1 MKIEVHKP
9 LSILFLAAAL
19 AACGG
24 GGGGSPAPA
33 PEAPPPASPPAP
45 AFAPTQFTVYRN
57 TQPAAVAGAGAV
69 SAGPT
74 LSLGA
79 GNQTL
84 LTLNPA
90 LTVVQPSV
98 NPEFPLGAAGYY
110 LMTRRDGALL
120 MLCQTSSSLNLGR
133 NTTGLYVAVAT
144 ASGTAATQA
153 SLVTS
158 PTELAGR
165 SFYQMRDCA
174 YVDTTGATQGQNAAA
189 TTATFK
195 LTVDSVGNLSG
206 SDGGLV
212 PAATFAAQ
220 LGGAARA
227 LVGIGFVA
235 ADVYLTAYKFTVNG
249 QAQYFM
255 VERRS
260 SPTASANTV
269 SLWLPN

>member
-1 MKIEVHKP
+1 
-9 LSILFLAAAL
+9 
-19 AACGG
+19 
-24 GGGGSPAPA
+24 
-33 PEAPPPASPPAP
+33 
-45 AFAPTQFTVYRN
+45 
-57 TQPAAVAGAGAV
+57 
-69 SAGPT
+69 
-74 LSLGA
+74 
-79 GNQTL
+79 
-84 LTLNPA
+84 
-90 LTVVQPSV
+90 
-98 NPEFPLGAAGYY
+98 
-110 LMTRRDGALL
+110 
-120 MLCQTSSSLNLGR
+120 
-133 NTTGLYVAVAT
+133 
-144 ASGTAATQA
+144 
-153 SLVTS
+153 
-158 PTELAGR
+158 
-165 SFYQMRDCA
+165 MRDCA